1 MSENRSVDQKS
12 EGIEVDLVYILR
24 KILAIRK
31 QLYKATA
38 VGLVLGIIVGLSIPK
53 QYTVAVTLSPEMG
66 NDKGNSG
73 ITGLAAS
80 FLGGG
85 AGMGNST
92 DALNAS
98 LSSDIVSSTPFL
110 LELLKMKI
118 IDSGEIQTLSNYLMT
133 ESSPWWNYI
142 VGLPSILM
150 KRNTLTKNCRME

>member
-92 DALNAS
+92 CLLYTSDAA
-98 LSSDIVSSTPFL
+98 D
-110 LELLKMKI
+110 E
-118 IDSGEIQTLSNYLMT
+118 
-133 ESSPWWNYI
+133 
-142 VGLPSILM
+142 
-150 KRNTLTKNCRME
+150 